1 MTPCT
6 SPPGRTTP
14 YVLSPSSPRRS
25 GSTYHTVEELAEAQR
40 LPVKFLEAILTQ
52 LRRSGL
58 LESRR
63 GATGGFRLARPA
75 SEISVADV
83 MRAVDGPLAAVRGLR
98 PEDTAYDG
106 AAMSLPAR
114 VDRDARCRTRRPRV
128 GQPGRRRLR
137 ARCPSTSTSLTSDD
151 SAWHRR

>member
-1 MTPCT
+1 MMIAVHVTA
-6 SPPGRTTP
+6 
-14 YVLSPSSPRRS
+14 RS
-25 GSTYHTVEELAEAQR
+25 DYAVRALAELASSTVTGYRTVDELADAQR
-40 LPVKFLEAILTQ
+40 LPVKFLEGILTQ

-75 SEISVADV
+75 TDISVADV

-106 AAMSLPAR
+106 AAMSLPLVWIAMR
-114 VDRDARCRTRRPRV
+114 AAVRDVLESVSLADVASGQLPDSIQALTR
-128 GQPGRRRLR
+128 
-137 ARCPSTSTSLTSDD
+137 SDE
-151 SAWHRR
+151 AWHRR

>member
-1 MTPCT
+1 VHVTAR
-6 SPPGRTTP
+6 SDYAVRA
-14 YVLSPSSPRRS
+14 LAELASPSGAPYR
-25 GSTYHTVEELAEAQR
+25 TVDELAEAQH
-40 LPVKFLEAILTQ
+40 LPVKFLEGILTQ

-63 GATGGFRLARPA
+63 GATGGFRLALPA

-106 AAMSLPAR
+106 AAMSLPLVWIAMR
-114 VDRDARCRTRRPRV
+114 AAVRDVLESVSLADVASGQLPDSIHALTR
-128 GQPGRRRLR
+128 
-137 ARCPSTSTSLTSDD
+137 SDE
-151 SAWHRR
+151 AWHRR

>member
-1 MTPCT
+1 VHVTAR
-6 SPPGRTTP
+6 SDYAVRA
-14 YVLSPSSPRRS
+14 LAELASAS
-25 GSTYHTVEELAEAQR
+25 GSGYHTVEELAEAQR

-75 SEISVADV
+75 GDISVADV

-106 AAMSLPAR
+106 AAMSLPLVWIAMR
-114 VDRDARCRTRRPRV
+114 AAVRDVLESVSLADIASGSLPKHIGV
-128 GQPGRRRLR
+128 
-137 ARCPSTSTSLTSDD
+137 LTSDD

>member
-1 MTPCT
+1 VHVTAR
-6 SPPGRTTP
+6 SDYAVRA
-14 YVLSPSSPRRS
+14 LAELASPSGAPYR
-25 GSTYHTVEELAEAQR
+25 TVDELAEAQH
-40 LPVKFLEAILTQ
+40 LPVKFLEGILTQ

-63 GATGGFRLARPA
+63 GATGGFRLALPA

-106 AAMSLPAR
+106 AAMSLPLVWIAMR
-114 VDRDARCRTRRPRV
+114 AAVRDVLESVSLADVASGQLPDSVHALTR
-128 GQPGRRRLR
+128 
-137 ARCPSTSTSLTSDD
+137 SDE
-151 SAWHRR
+151 AWHRR

>member
-1 MTPCT
+1 VHVTARSDYAVRALAELAST
-6 SPPGRTTP
+6 SIST
-14 YVLSPSSPRRS
+14 S

-106 AAMSLPAR
+106 AAMSLPLVWIAMRAAVRDVLESVSLADVASGTLPER
-114 VDRDARCRTRRPRV
+114 VTE
-128 GQPGRRRLR
+128 
-137 ARCPSTSTSLTSDD
+137 LTSDD